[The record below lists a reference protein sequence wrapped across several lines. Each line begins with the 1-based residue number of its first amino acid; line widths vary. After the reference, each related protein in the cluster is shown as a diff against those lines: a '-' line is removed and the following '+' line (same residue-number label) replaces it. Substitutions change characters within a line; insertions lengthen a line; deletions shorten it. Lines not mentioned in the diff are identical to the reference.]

1 MTKSNDQYVINF
13 QRLHKRFRKKGR
25 SSPAVTYYA
34 FTQDTALSLVEA
46 LDEYIKRTR
55 SFYSM
60 FMSYIKSWM
69 KGCSPPTITY

>member
-1 MTKSNDQYVINF
+1 MTNMGSIFKGYIKD
-13 QRLHKRFRKKGR
+13 LEKGR

-46 LDEYIKRTR
+46 LDEYVKRTR

-60 FMSYIKSWM
+60 FMSYIKSWI